1 MLELGYTKAT
11 DSAGYCVTGDW
22 GFENNPAWGS
32 NWMYFQMYHWNPADG
47 SMVNGA
53 FQLMSIHGDG
63 RVCVNGWAWAGLP
76 DSVVPRLLI
85 GTTTDNG
92 NMDALQV
99 TGSANVTAGATI
111 GGDLTVYGALR
122 PAKAVLPAAADAP
135 EAGMIYF
142 NATGGHF
149 YGYDGSAW
157 KQLDN

>member
-1 MLELGYTKAT
+1 
-11 DSAGYCVTGDW
+11 
-22 GFENNPAWGS
+22 
-32 NWMYFQMYHWNPADG
+32 
-47 SMVNGA
+47 
-53 FQLMSIHGDG
+53 
-63 RVCVNGWAWAGLP
+63 
-76 DSVVPRLLI
+76 
-85 GTTTDNG
+85 
-92 NMDALQV
+92 MDALQV